1 MAARSVA
8 CTLINQTGEPLTLEG
23 PPQLDH
29 GILTPG
35 QAPPP
40 SCDGSASWSAE
51 SEGFMT
57 GTEGRLTYRGPS
69 GKVTVFWNNPF
80 VGGNDYNMTLTG
92 DYVLVKV
99 QGPKVGSNVSATYVV
114 DRKNKPAPAPPPEPP
129 KPAEESAPPPAAP
142 VRQWAERPEE
152 IGRDSHVPKVGR
164 TVTIISPKDWLV
176 DIAWQAVNELEWSP
190 LVLEITEN
198 RHGTYK
204 GGECPKN
211 LLAIPGVRSSGICRR
226 NHDEKKQ
233 KALARDAQ
241 YEAELKR
248 LKAGGMD
255 PEAAKKQALK
265 SHPPLTEEFYSWC
278 GDFVS
283 WVFWKAWMLRG
294 MPEDKVTK
302 SELGKFLNREALNG
316 QWLPGENL
324 NMVEAYAKG
333 IPFDQ
338 LGKRFGAR
346 GTPSG
351 LLVWHDPGD
360 GYVPQPGDIFMANR
374 HSGGHISILASY
386 DVQESFEPSERERKR
401 PFHWFLT
408 VDGKSWDYSADR
420 GTPDENIDKG
430 WALSVPKG
438 QSMPPEAQGVAQNRR
453 KTNAKKD
460 PLKGFIDTSKL
471 REALGYR

>member
-1 MAARSVA
+1 M
-8 CTLINQTGEPLTLEG
+8 
-23 PPQLDH
+23 
-29 GILTPG
+29 
-35 QAPPP
+35 
-40 SCDGSASWSAE
+40 
-51 SEGFMT
+51 
-57 GTEGRLTYRGPS
+57 
-69 GKVTVFWNNPF
+69 
-80 VGGNDYNMTLTG
+80 
-92 DYVLVKV
+92 
-99 QGPKVGSNVSATYVV
+99 
-114 DRKNKPAPAPPPEPP
+114 
-129 KPAEESAPPPAAP
+129 
-142 VRQWAERPEE
+142 
-152 IGRDSHVPKVGR
+152 
-164 TVTIISPKDWLV
+164 
-176 DIAWQAVNELEWSP
+176 
-190 LVLEITEN
+190 
-198 RHGTYK
+198 
-204 GGECPKN
+204 
-211 LLAIPGVRSSGICRR
+211 
-226 NHDEKKQ
+226 
-233 KALARDAQ
+233 
-241 YEAELKR
+241 
-248 LKAGGMD
+248 
-255 PEAAKKQALK
+255 
-265 SHPPLTEEFYSWC
+265 
-278 GDFVS
+278 
-283 WVFWKAWMLRG
+283 
-294 MPEDKVTK
+294 TK
-302 SELGKFLNREALNG
+302 SELGKFLNREAING

-333 IPFDQ
+333 IPFDP
-338 LGKRFGAR
+338 LGKCFGAR